1 MEGLDSDE
9 FGPMMGADFFQDST
23 ELEMLKRRQA
33 ELLEQKRIAE
43 AEFNQQRAKFMELF
57 KQKEDDLRLTRD
69 QLAAAQNRCSNL
81 ESQLTAERNQL
92 ENLST
97 EINDIKTT
105 ATISEVNRGDEME
118 KVQRKY
124 REELASLQSI
134 IAELTIQVEQSSAA
148 QYEQEIAKLL
158 RQKEKLENE
167 LQETRNKVYRDR
179 EGILTSITKTLQK
192 RVGNVD
198 PRETEEENLE
208 YSMKKAQEDADK
220 LRSVITPFEEEIS
233 SLKAELR
240 HCHEHM
246 AVLEG
251 KELKG
256 LQESSRRRRSHPN
269 PSSLPSCD
277 QAQDFT
283 DSIAIPKSSSD
294 IPENISSK
302 DEGVRFVKRQEWDA
316 LQRQLEVSKRPCLE
330 CERLRAELKLLQED
344 EKRMQD
350 RLNSVEHLLEN
361 EKLARLQLEQYKASL
376 EMNLNIA
383 AKEARSQISTLT
395 RKVQDS
401 EEFLE
406 GAKKR
411 FSDNKRQLRE
421 QMNTMT
427 TYREDLQAELT
438 RLQVE
443 NEELVGKHSRFAQE
457 LQEEFINLPSNVEDI
472 QVLLLKYREEVITA
486 KVSKEHA
493 ESVSQRELESARSQL
508 QQQNLK
514 EINLAQEINQ
524 LREELAIRNSL
535 YSELEQRMRESETLL
550 TISNLQSELNEC
562 KTAKINLERTVQHLN
577 ARIEALRTDLENSE
591 AGQKDFIKFS
601 QSLQIELS
609 KFRLSER
616 EVRWQHPDDVT
627 ECGDCQKSFVSVP
640 SEKAHC
646 QHCGHIFCEECVARC
661 LPSGP
666 NQRSANLC
674 HSCYN
679 SLVRAKETVDLS
691 HLEMSLDHQPRGDS

>member
-1 MEGLDSDE
+1 MEGLDSDD

-23 ELEMLKRRQA
+23 ELEMLKRSQA

-57 KQKEDDLRLTRD
+57 KQKEDDLRQARD
-69 QLAAAQNRCSNL
+69 QLTAAQNRCSDQ
-81 ESQLTAERNQL
+81 ESQVAALRNQL
-92 ENLST
+92 QKLGT

-118 KVQRKY
+118 KIQRKY

-134 IAELTIQVEQSSAA
+134 IKELTIQVEQSSSA
-148 QYEQEIAKLL
+148 QYEQEISKLL

-167 LQETRNKVYRDR
+167 LQETRSRVNRDR
-179 EGILTSITKTLQK
+179 EGILTSLTKTLQK

-198 PRETEEENLE
+198 PRESDEENLE

-251 KELKG
+251 QELRG
-256 LQESSRRRRSHPN
+256 LHDASKRRRSHPN
-269 PSSLPSCD
+269 PSSSSSD
-277 QAQDFT
+277 QGQDLT
-283 DSIAIPKSSSD
+283 DSIVIPKKSGDASESM
-294 IPENISSK
+294 SSK
-302 DEGVRFVKRQEWDA
+302 DEGVRFVRRQDWDA
-316 LQRQLEVSKRPCLE
+316 MQKQLEISKKPCLE
-330 CERLRAELKLLQED
+330 CEKLRAELKRLQET

-350 RLNSVEHLLEN
+350 QVNSVEHLLEN
-361 EKLARLQLEQYKASL
+361 EKLARQQVERYKASL
-376 EMNLNIA
+376 EMSLNIT

-395 RKVQDS
+395 SKVQDS
-401 EEFLE
+401 EKFLE

-421 QMNTMT
+421 QMSAMT
-427 TYREDLQAELT
+427 TYREDMQAELT
-438 RLQVE
+438 RLQDE
-443 NEELVGKHSRFAQE
+443 NDELVGKHSRFAQE
-457 LQEEFINLPSNVEDI
+457 LQEEFINLPSNIEEI

-486 KVSKEHA
+486 KVAKDHVENI
-493 ESVSQRELESARSQL
+493 SQRELESARSQL
-508 QQQNLK
+508 QQQNIK
-514 EINLAQEINQ
+514 ERNLAQEINQ

-535 YSELEQRMRESETLL
+535 YSEMEQRMRESETLQ
-550 TISNLQSELNEC
+550 TISNLQSELNES
-562 KTAKINLERTVQHLN
+562 KAAKSNLERTVQQQN
-577 ARIEALRTDLENSE
+577 ARLDALRTDLENSE
-591 AGQKDFIKFS
+591 AGQTDFIKFS
-601 QSLQIELS
+601 QSLQIELG
-609 KFRLSER
+609 KIRLSER
-616 EVRWQHPDDVT
+616 EVRWQYPDDVT
-627 ECGDCQKSFVSVP
+627 ECGDCQKSFDSISSVK
-640 SEKAHC
+640 EHC
-646 QHCGHIFCEECVARC
+646 RHCGHVFCEECVARS

-666 NQRSANLC
+666 NQRSANVC

-679 SLVRAKETVDLS
+679 SLVKAKETVDNS
-691 HLEMSLDHQPRGDS
+691 QFETSVD